1 MSKNN
6 TLHDE
11 IHFKVLRQLEAN
23 PNLNQRKLAEALG
36 ISLGKTNFC
45 LQALINKGLLK
56 IENFRSNQ
64 NKLSYAYLLTSN
76 GIVEKAALTAR
87 FLQRKQQEFDAIK
100 AELESLKQEVAN
112 QKTASAPI
120 H

>member
-11 IHFKVLRQLEAN
+11 IHFKVLRLLEAN

-64 NKLSYAYLLTSN
+64 NKLSYAYLLTPQM
-76 GIVEKAALTAR
+76 ALLKKPPSPPVFCSANSKNLMPSR
-87 FLQRKQQEFDAIK
+87 Q
-100 AELESLKQEVAN
+100 SLN
-112 QKTASAPI
+112 R
-120 H
+120 

>member
-45 LQALINKGLLK
+45 RPWLL
-56 IENFRSNQ
+56 
-64 NKLSYAYLLTSN
+64 
-76 GIVEKAALTAR
+76 
-87 FLQRKQQEFDAIK
+87 
-100 AELESLKQEVAN
+100 
-112 QKTASAPI
+112 
-120 H
+120 